1 MSVIN
6 TETLMAS
13 GRELL
18 LPATLEICLHNH
30 ASDSVQTLELLQIFR
45 VVPKRRIVALARWQG
60 QRVVVKLFFAR
71 PRWAQ
76 HLEREVQGITA
87 MQSVGM
93 ATATLLGHGELRDGH
108 GGFVLLRYI
117 EGGKNLSQCW
127 QQASADDR
135 EAMLRRVLALIADCH
150 ERGLLQKDI
159 HLNNFMLREEEIFL
173 LDAGE
178 LEQFSQ
184 QPEGVDG
191 VNSLRNLA
199 LFLAQ
204 FPVSNDERV
213 PALYEEYRRQRPG
226 LGLSE
231 DIAVFRA
238 LLRKKRSLRLRTVL
252 KKLYRETSANAFRRD
267 WNHYIVYERAL
278 ESADLQRFLQAPDR
292 YIDEGVL
299 IKGGRTATVA
309 KVMIDGKPYVLKRYN
324 IKSFWHRIRRLFQPS
339 RAWVCWRNAHMLE
352 MLGIATPKPLLMMEW
367 RFGSLRREAYFLCEY
382 VEGEDALHLLE
393 KAPINSPAWSQALEQ
408 FKALFRVLR
417 DYGIVHGDMKAT
429 NFLLTDRGL
438 TVLDLDGMYQESDQ
452 RRFAKASAKD
462 LQRFAKNWENDSER
476 TQQVLTML
484 AQLQDESDYFT
495 TGS

>member
-352 MLGIATPKPLLMMEW
+352 MLGIENQKSELKVGKKRELLIKCADYHDPRVIEAVLGNLEDFDEGCRYGAAEVLIAQDETPVVRQALLAALANPEEESN
-367 RFGSLRREAYFLCEY
+367 RFRVRIAEVVSSRGWDLGEHAEAIAGRPPIGFG
-382 VEGEDALHLLE
+382 VEGGKL
-393 KAPINSPAWSQALEQ
+393 
-408 FKALFRVLR
+408 V
-417 DYGIVHGDMKAT
+417 
-429 NFLLTDRGL
+429 RG
-438 TVLDLDGMYQESDQ
+438 
-452 RRFAKASAKD
+452 
-462 LQRFAKNWENDSER
+462 
-476 TQQVLTML
+476 
-484 AQLQDESDYFT
+484 
-495 TGS
+495 